1 MLEPTPDQIETR
13 WHRIVEGIA
22 MPHIPELPH
31 LGFMKV
37 DRLRRSIAQMI
48 YEEVLA
54 ELRAESKKD
63 RGNDKPGMIDEL
75 DIPRLLNEWASER
88 GQIIDVAEL
97 AYREYVKKITAKC
110 PFDFTRAS
118 TKRFT
123 DEELAAM
130 DDETS
135 LKYQV
140 EEFDRTKK
148 QLAWVDE
155 NTTPEEAAVRDF
167 YYALMLKRKEL
178 EAYAMQPCARA
189 YRDAALMAMTMF
201 DYTTGAYL
209 LPAMMD
215 SKPSKDKA
223 YRQLVRTA
231 IEEWDAMDISSET
244 ASLVAAKWKQ
254 WEVGGDRDFLFP

>member
-1 MLEPTPDQIETR
+1 MLEPSSDQIETR
-13 WHRIVEGIA
+13 WHRIVDGIA
-22 MPHIPELPH
+22 MPHVPEIPH

-54 ELRAESKKD
+54 ELRADSRQD
-63 RGNDKPGMIDEL
+63 RDNDRPGMIDEL
-75 DIPRLLNEWASER
+75 DIPRLLGEWAGER
-88 GQIIDVAEL
+88 GQIIEAAEA
-97 AYREYVKKITAKC
+97 AYREYVKKITVKC

-130 DDETS
+130 DDETRG
-135 LKYQV
+135 KYNL
-140 EEFDRTKK
+140 EEFERTKK

-155 NTTPEEAAVRDF
+155 NTTPEEAATRDF
-167 YYALMLKRKEL
+167 YYALMAKRREL
-178 EAYAMQPCARA
+178 EAYSAQPCARA

-201 DYTTGAYL
+201 DYTTGAYIL
-209 LPAMMD
+209 SAMID
-215 SKPSKDKA
+215 TKPGKDRT
-223 YRQLVRTA
+223 YRIKVRA
-231 IEEWDAMDISSET
+231 AVEEWDALDISPET
-244 ASLVAAKWKQ
+244 ASLVARKWKE